1 MAQGPGPPRG
11 IAENELKVSLNVGR
25 KYEEL
30 LRKARSQVEPESQKE
45 LFDVSANLGSPGLD
59 SGFMGPPGLVSGL
72 LVVFGL
78 DPGLLEPPML
88 DSGLLGRPRLDSGL
102 QGPSGL
108 DSGLPAPLGSSSA
121 PHTS

>member
-1 MAQGPGPPRG
+1 MRVL
-11 IAENELKVSLNVGR
+11 ILNVHRQAIVVGPHL
-25 KYEEL
+25 KL
-30 LRKARSQVEPESQKE
+30 QKKTRSQAEPESQKE

-88 DSGLLGRPRLDSGL
+88 DSSLLGRPRLDSGL

-108 DSGLPAPLGSSSA
+108 DSGLQAPLGSSSLKCP
-121 PHTS
+121 PHKLTKI